1 MLVKGK
7 VKKKKLI
14 NWHFHTVAL
23 ELKFSSIFCYLLCPA
38 CRSSS
43 PEVFSQK
50 GVLKHFTKIHRK
62 TPVPESL
69 FLIKLQA
76 WVYFAPSI
84 QLTLL
89 IAYLSEWVLFLTMEN
104 KNLLHSYLENFTAFF
119 FPHFQVKC
127 LCRYLLIK
135 LICLG
140 CSWRY
145 QKSGTLAKPKYFL
158 QMSNVLKRKVFK

>member
-1 MLVKGK
+1 MERSKRNKFFMLVKGK

-84 QLTLL
+84 QLALL

-119 FPHFQVKC
+119 FPHFQR
-127 LCRYLLIK
+127 L
-135 LICLG
+135 
-140 CSWRY
+140 
-145 QKSGTLAKPKYFL
+145 F
-158 QMSNVLKRKVFK
+158 F